1 MVRNFLTGV
10 LGLRANTKNLS
21 DRNPLLPRD
30 WFTILIVE
38 IYCVHKLAIY
48 VKLLMKG
55 SSIAN
60 TNRAAISV
68 ACEMTAV
75 LISADHVKSMGS
87 CLSSSSGI
95 SVSPLMVN
103 MIGKAPSAD
112 LDFRNLS
119 LMKSMY

>member
-1 MVRNFLTGV
+1 M
-10 LGLRANTKNLS
+10 LGSGADTKNLS

-38 IYCVHKLAIY
+38 IYSVHELAVD

-60 TNRAAISV
+60 TNRVAISI

-75 LISADHVKSMGS
+75 SVSADNVKSI
-87 CLSSSSGI
+87 GI
-95 SVSPLMVN
+95 MPE
-103 MIGKAPSAD
+103 
-112 LDFRNLS
+112 F
-119 LMKSMY
+119 